1 MKEIELLLQ
10 EAAALAAR
18 RPDRELLMLFRRRL
32 SKIHKNHPDLSN
44 SISHTISSA
53 GGVGA
58 TRSFNALTEV
68 PKDKDSGMELVFRQ
82 ESLANLA
89 APLFPPETERQ
100 VSRFI
105 QERERAVDLRKA
117 GISAPSSL
125 ALIGSPGTGK
135 TSLAKWIASKLEIP
149 FMALNIA
156 GVITSYLG
164 QTGQNLKKVLD
175 RAKLEPCLLL
185 LDEFDALGYHRAD
198 DADVG
203 EMRRVVT
210 VLLQEIENWPEHSI
224 IVAAT
229 NMPDQIDPAF
239 KRRFSR
245 WIETPLPNYNIRLEI
260 LKHYYGIQKGS
271 QNYLAVAAAAFV
283 RASGADLQE
292 FVRRV
297 RTSEIVENIS
307 PRDSILQELERDVS
321 DRNYTEKEKAF
332 FIQIARKMDEK
343 KFTYRLLGELL
354 KISHTSA
361 RRLMKF

>member
-1 MKEIELLLQ
+1 MKEIELILQ

-32 SKIHKNHPDLSN
+32 SKLHKEYPDLSN
-44 SISHTISSA
+44 SISHIISSA

-58 TRSFNALTEV
+58 TRSFNALGEV

-82 ESLANLA
+82 EEMENTP
-89 APLFPPETERQ
+89 APLFPDETKKQ
-100 VSRFI
+100 VDRFI
-105 QERERAVDLRKA
+105 QERERIVDLRKA

-125 ALIGSPGTGK
+125 ALMGKPGTGK
-135 TSLAKWIASKLEIP
+135 TSLAKWIASRLNIP

-156 GVITSYLG
+156 AVITSYLG

-185 LDEFDALGYHRAD
+185 LDEFDALGYHRGD

-229 NMPDQIDPAF
+229 NMPEQVDPAF
-239 KRRFSR
+239 RRRFSR
-245 WIETPLPNYNIRLEI
+245 WIEIPLPDFNIRLDI
-260 LKHYYGIQKGS
+260 LKHYYGTKKGS
-271 QNYLAVAAAAFV
+271 QNYLEIAAAALV
-283 RASGADLQE
+283 GASGADLQE
-292 FVRRV
+292 FIRKV
-297 RTSEIVENIS
+297 RTGEIVENLS
-307 PRDSILQELERDVS
+307 PRDAIWIELQREILERPYS
-321 DRNYTEKEKAF
+321 DKEKANF
-332 FIQIARKMDEK
+332 AKTAREMDEK
-343 KFTYRLLGELL
+343 RFTYRFLGEILG
-354 KISHTSA
+354 ISHTSA
-361 RRLMKF
+361 RRLAT